1 MTKLTRVAVC
11 GAFGLGAV
19 LTPTAAFAAG
29 NPGTCDS
36 YSHTCV
42 KPQHYQRYHHTQ
54 VLPLHET
61 SPSTLPFTGADIA
74 GMSLAGLAAL
84 GGGAALV
91 VAGRRRRVT
100 ATA

>member
-29 NPGTCDS
+29 NATCDS

-42 KPQHYQRYHHTQ
+42 KPQHFSRFHKTQ
-54 VLPLHET
+54 VLPLQQS

-91 VAGRRRRVT
+91 AAGRRRRAT

>member
-1 MTKLTRVAVC
+1 MTRLTRVAVC
-11 GAFGLGAV
+11 GAFGLGVA
-19 LTPTAAFAAG
+19 LTPATAFAATG
-29 NPGTCDS
+29 GTCDS

-74 GMSLAGLAAL
+74 GMSLAGLAAI

-91 VAGRRRRVT
+91 AAGRRRRVT